1 MKKCHFHCIFRY
13 LPLERPGGLACE
25 CSRHNFSFQGILTRE
40 LQKER
45 TGRYLAGER
54 YKWGHDG
61 ARTRHWLLHRERI
74 SKY

>member
-1 MKKCHFHCIFRY
+1 MKNATFTVFLDICLLKD
-13 LPLERPGGLACE
+13 LAASCE

-45 TGRYLAGER
+45 TGRYFAGER